1 MASEITAPATGLVVD
16 PGIDPILT
24 VPAAAELLGVSFP
37 VAMDL
42 VRDGR
47 LKAARVGNGRGQW
60 RIRRS
65 WIYAYMDTVA
75 GGALT
80 SP

>member
-1 MASEITAPATGLVVD
+1 MKAEIDAPAAVLVVD

-60 RIRRS
+60 RVRRS
-65 WIYAYMDTVA
+65 WIYQYLDSAAVVA
-75 GGALT
+75 
-80 SP
+80 